1 MRLRTVLP
9 FAFCAAFLS
18 ACSSNTATTSNSDA
32 DFMDASAH
40 ELFKTVPQSYQTK
53 YFALGIPEG
62 WKVVSFSD
70 QELDTFLSVQSLD
83 HAATITLRVRTTTN
97 TVEESCELA
106 KSAYVANDAKFI
118 QEPSVRF
125 GTCVIEAQENEKS
138 NVLWL
143 RNYNDDN
150 SSYSINIIGPME
162 KAGEILSYLVGNE
175 KMMQLLVRPL

>member
-9 FAFCAAFLS
+9 LTFCAAILT
-18 ACSSNTATTSNSDA
+18 ACSSNAPTINNDA
-32 DFMDASAH
+32 DFMDASAY
-40 ELFKTVPQSYQTK
+40 EMLKTLPQFYQTK

-62 WKVVSFSD
+62 WKVVAFNN
-70 QELDTFLSVQSLD
+70 LDLDSYLSVQSLD
-83 HAATITLRVRTTTN
+83 RSSTITIRVRSSTN

-106 KSAYVANDAKFI
+106 KSAFLANDAHFI
-118 QEPSVRF
+118 NEPGVKF
-125 GTCVIEAQENEKS
+125 GTCTVEAEENGKS

-150 SSYSINIIGPME
+150 SSYSINIAGPME
-162 KAGEILSYLVGNE
+162 KAGEILRYLVGNE